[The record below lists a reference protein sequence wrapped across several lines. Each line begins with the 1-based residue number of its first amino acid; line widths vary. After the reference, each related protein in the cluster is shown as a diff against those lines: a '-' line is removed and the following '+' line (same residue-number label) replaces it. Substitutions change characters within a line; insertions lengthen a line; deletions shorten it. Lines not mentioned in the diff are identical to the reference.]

1 MSFIGYICLI
11 MFVYYVNS
19 LLKSPAKLIKIFF
32 PKKSSKKDSKYKY
45 NNPELGRFKLS
56 KLTIKNMLKSKFI
69 YSSDPYL
76 PYIKYKENFMLGL
89 ENYLLYKFPTANI
102 NEINR
107 KLKQLSE
114 DNLNYWLDDT
124 KSLV

>member
-1 MSFIGYICLI
+1 MSFIGYIFLI

-32 PKKSSKKDSKYKY
+32 PKKSAKNNKFRYK
-45 NNPELGRFKLS
+45 NPELGRFKLS
-56 KLTIKNMLKSKFI
+56 KITIKSMLKGKFI
-69 YSSDPYL
+69 YASDPYL
-76 PYIKYKENFMLGL
+76 PYKKYKDNFMLGL
-89 ENYLLYKFPTANI
+89 ENYLLYKFPTADI

-114 DNLNYWLDDT
+114 ENLNYWLDDA